1 MIIRRE
7 FSDLSAVPP
16 RFAQSNLPQGG
27 KKQGDFLYCRPDKRK
42 FFTLCVFPRS
52 VYLRRKPLQNQFFR
66 SKEAN
71 AVSAKYQR
79 IAREIALTLGGR
91 DAGTRLPT
99 EAQLCAQYACS
110 RQTVRS
116 ALALLE
122 RQGLIVRR
130 QGSGSYPAKSA
141 ALPSRR
147 LALLLAD
154 REEYTA
160 PAFIKQ
166 ARAAAQAA
174 GYGLDCLETRGS
186 REREAEQLRALLR
199 QRPAGVLLEPITDVL
214 GCFHDE
220 PLSALGEAG
229 IPLVFLGGSYR
240 PDLPCVAPD
249 EEAGAELLVAHL
261 AAQGHRRFAAILKW
275 DDSRGIRRFRGLLR
289 AAREAG
295 LDFDPAQCLWY
306 GEADRLRLLEG
317 TEGLLRRFREELPGD
332 CTAAV
337 CFNDEIGFRLRR
349 FLQARQ
355 EKCSLVSYDNSY
367 LAPTA
372 ALTSLSCPALPAAA
386 IAALLH
392 RIDPS
397 APPPPPLS
405 WKLTPRR

>member
-1 MIIRRE
+1 MCWAASMMNR
-7 FSDLSAVPP
+7 SAPW
-16 RFAQSNLPQGG
+16 A
-27 KKQGDFLYCRPDKRK
+27 KQASPWYFWG
-42 FFTLCVFPRS
+42 
-52 VYLRRKPLQNQFFR
+52 
-66 SKEAN
+66 A
-71 AVSAKYQR
+71 A
-79 IAREIALTLGGR
+79 IARTF
-91 DAGTRLPT
+91 P
-99 EAQLCAQYACS
+99 
-110 RQTVRS
+110 V
-116 ALALLE
+116 
-122 RQGLIVRR
+122 
-130 QGSGSYPAKSA
+130 
-141 ALPSRR
+141 SRR
-147 LALLLAD
+147 
-154 REEYTA
+154 
-160 PAFIKQ
+160 
-166 ARAAAQAA
+166 
-174 GYGLDCLETRGS
+174 TRK
-186 REREAEQLRALLR
+186 R
-199 QRPAGVLLEPITDVL
+199 
-214 GCFHDE
+214 
-220 PLSALGEAG
+220 
-229 IPLVFLGGSYR
+229 
-240 PDLPCVAPD
+240 
-249 EEAGAELLVAHL
+249 GAELLVAHL
-261 AAQGHRRFAAILKW
+261 AAQGHRHFAAILKW

-367 LAPTA
+367 LAPAA